1 MGDNREKPEYLEFSC
16 QEIVLSVEPGELI
29 EDSFTIHAA
38 DKYAE
43 GKYTHLIQ
51 GCEHMRQNF
60 AVRRHKSHITLM
72 ELLLRQEEAFGEN
85 L

>member
-43 GKYTHLIQ
+43 KNILI
-51 GCEHMRQNF
+51 
-60 AVRRHKSHITLM
+60 
-72 ELLLRQEEAFGEN
+72 
-85 L
+85 